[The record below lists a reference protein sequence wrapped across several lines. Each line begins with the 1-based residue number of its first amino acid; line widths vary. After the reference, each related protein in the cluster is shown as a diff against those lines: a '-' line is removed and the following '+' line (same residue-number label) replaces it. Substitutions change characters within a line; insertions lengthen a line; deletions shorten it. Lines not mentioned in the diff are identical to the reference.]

1 VLGCES
7 RARIAL
13 RFIAIETTIAIFIAM
28 NDNAAVKTFDD
39 LEIHRPELARGYLQL
54 LNAQPHRP
62 IALFAPRRVGKTFF
76 LENDLS
82 PAAHAQGFITVY
94 ADLWLHKTAP
104 LDAINHALEE
114 ALDELTVPATAVGK
128 IAKTPVRK
136 VGGLG
141 ASLEFGDEPKLRQLP
156 AQPELRLDSLVGR
169 LATAAGRRV
178 LLMLDE
184 IQALSALPNGDSI
197 VATLRAVLQKRKK
210 QVSAV
215 FTGSSQEELAALVAA
230 AGGPM
235 YQFAQLLDFPVLD
248 GEYLRLL
255 ANHFARV
262 HRGKHLD
269 IADLGRVFEKIGYK
283 PALLKDLIK
292 SMSAEGVTD
301 VDFALQRM
309 MKDDRQVAGWRGL
322 LAGLQPLDREVLL
335 QVAQGNAPL
344 GQDTLRALRNIPGL
358 KPTIARVRKAL
369 DNLKRA
375 GILAK
380 PGGSYIVEDRL
391 FAEYLATITNSAV
404 PDPILKSAGNRI
416 VVDYRPKS
424 REKK

>member
-1 VLGCES
+1 
-7 RARIAL
+7 
-13 RFIAIETTIAIFIAM
+13 M
-28 NDNAAVKTFDD
+28 KDNVTVKTFDD

-54 LNAQPHRP
+54 LIAQPHRP

-82 PAAHAQGFITVY
+82 PAAHAEGFITVY
-94 ADLWLHKTAP
+94 ADLWLHRTAP

-114 ALDELTVPATAVGK
+114 ALDELTVPATTLGK
-128 IAKTPVRK
+128 IAKTPVKK

-141 ASLEFGDEPKLRQLP
+141 ASLEFGDEPKPRQLP

-184 IQALSALPNGDSI
+184 IQALGALPNGDSI

-235 YQFAQLLDFPVLD
+235 YQFAQLLNFPVLD
-248 GEYLRLL
+248 DEYLRLL
-255 ANHFARV
+255 ANHFTRV
-262 HRGKHLD
+262 HRGKHID

-283 PALLKDLIK
+283 PALLKDLVK

-335 QVAQGNAPL
+335 QVVQGNAPL
-344 GQDTLRALRNIPGL
+344 GQDTLRVLRNIVSL

-391 FAEYLATITNSAV
+391 FAEYLATITDSAV
-404 PDPILKSAGNRI
+404 PDTISKLVGNR
-416 VVDYRPKS
+416 VVVGYRQKS

>member
-1 VLGCES
+1 
-7 RARIAL
+7 
-13 RFIAIETTIAIFIAM
+13 M
-28 NDNAAVKTFDD
+28 KTFYD

-82 PAAHAQGFITVY
+82 PAAHAEGFITVY

-104 LDAINHALEE
+104 LDAINHSLEE
-114 ALDELTVPATAVGK
+114 ALDELTVPTTAVGK
-128 IAKTPVRK
+128 IAKTPVKK
-136 VGGLG
+136 VGGMG
-141 ASLEFGDEPKLRQLP
+141 ASLEFGDEPKPRALP

-169 LATAAGRRV
+169 LATVAGKRV

-184 IQALSALPNGDSI
+184 IQALSALPNGGSI
-197 VATLRAVLQKRKK
+197 IATLRAVLQKRKK

-215 FTGSSQEELAALVAA
+215 FTGSSPEELATLVAA

-235 YQFAQLLDFPVLD
+235 YQFAQLLNFPVLD
-248 GEYLRLL
+248 EEYLRLL

-269 IADLGRVFEKIGYK
+269 VVELGRVFARIGYK
-283 PALLKDLIK
+283 PALLKDLVK

-301 VDFALQRM
+301 VDFAMQRM

-322 LAGLQPLDREVLL
+322 VAGLQPLERGVLL
-335 QVAQGNAPL
+335 QIAKGNAPL
-344 GQDTLRALRNIPGL
+344 GQGTLQALRTTTSLN
-358 KPTIARVRKAL
+358 PTIAKIRTAM

-380 PGGSYIVEDRL
+380 PAGNYVVEDRL
-391 FAEYLATITNSAV
+391 FAEYLATLTDS
-404 PDPILKSAGNRI
+404 
-416 VVDYRPKS
+416 PKV
-424 REKK
+424 R

>member
-1 VLGCES
+1 
-7 RARIAL
+7 
-13 RFIAIETTIAIFIAM
+13 M
-28 NDNAAVKTFDD
+28 KTFDD
-39 LEIHRPELARGYLQL
+39 LQIHRPELARGYLQL

-76 LENDLS
+76 LDYDLS
-82 PAAHAQGFITVY
+82 PAAHAAGFMTVY

-114 ALDELTVPATAVGK
+114 ALDELTVPTTAVGK
-128 IAKTPVRK
+128 MAKTPVRK
-136 VGGLG
+136 LSGLG
-141 ASLEFGDEPKLRQLP
+141 ASLELGDEPKPRPLP
-156 AQPELRLDSLVGR
+156 AQPELRLDSLIGR
-169 LATAAGRRV
+169 LATVAGKRV

-197 VATLRAVLQKRKK
+197 VATLRAVLQQRRK

-235 YQFAQLLDFPVLD
+235 YQFAQLMDFPVLD
-248 GEYLRLL
+248 DEYLRLL
-255 ANHFARV
+255 ASHFARV
-262 HRGKHLD
+262 HRGKRLD
-269 IADLGRVFEKIGYK
+269 IVDLRRVFEKIGFK
-283 PALLKDLIK
+283 PALLKDLVK

-322 LAGLQPLDREVLL
+322 LAGLKPLDREVLL
-335 QVAQGNAPL
+335 QVTQGNAPL
-344 GQDTLRALRNIPGL
+344 GQDTLKALRNIAGL
-358 KPTIARVRKAL
+358 KPTIAKVRKAL

-380 PGGSYIVEDRL
+380 PAGSYVVEDRL
-391 FAEYLATITNSAV
+391 FAEYLATITDSAAPGTV
-404 PDPILKSAGNRI
+404 SKSIGKRTA
-416 VVDYRPKS
+416 V
-424 REKK
+424 E